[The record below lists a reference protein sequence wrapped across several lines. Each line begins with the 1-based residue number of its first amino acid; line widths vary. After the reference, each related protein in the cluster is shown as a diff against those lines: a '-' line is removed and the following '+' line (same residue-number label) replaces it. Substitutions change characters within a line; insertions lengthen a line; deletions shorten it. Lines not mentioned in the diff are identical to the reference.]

1 MSDAV
6 KFSSMPS
13 VSYPNLDDYFPIL
26 RVGSPTPNMKVAFGD
41 LFNAPIGVDLKTS
54 KKLMSTAQDLIFNT
68 NNQQLS
74 VVDTNFI
81 QVKNDTASLIVSYL
95 QDSEEGHEVTLYMTS
110 DVSSARVTP
119 INARGFTSITFQNS
133 GDTCKL
139 LFKGGAWNVL
149 SRNGTV

>member
-6 KFSSMPS
+6 KFSTMPS
-13 VSYPNLDDYFPIL
+13 ALYPELTDQFPIL
-26 RVGSPTPNMKVAFGD
+26 RPGSPNPNMKISFGD
-41 LFNAPIGVDLKTS
+41 MFKVPVNVDLSTS
-54 KKLMSTAQDLIFNT
+54 KKLLSTAEDVIFNT
-68 NNQQLS
+68 NNQQLNVS
-74 VVDTNFI
+74 ETNFV
-81 QVKNDTASLIVSYL
+81 QVSNNTASLIVGFL
-95 QDSEEGHEVTLYMTS
+95 QDSQEGHEVTLYMTS
-110 DVSSARVTP
+110 DVASARVTP